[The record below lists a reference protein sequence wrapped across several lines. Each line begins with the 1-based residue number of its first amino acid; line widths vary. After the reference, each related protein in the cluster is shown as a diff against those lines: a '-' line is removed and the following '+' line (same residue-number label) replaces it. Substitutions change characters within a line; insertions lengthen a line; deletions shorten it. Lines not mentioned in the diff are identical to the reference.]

1 MKLKKLSENILKTVK
16 SRGYKYIELDAVID
30 ADQIIQRSGEN
41 FRQYMFSF
49 QDPNGNEMCLRP
61 DLTIASCL
69 RYLKNKTKTKK
80 KIYYNGQAFRKAKNQ
95 KDKIIRNQIGCEIIG
110 SKSTRQDDYEIIQTS
125 LKTIQKIKE
134 TKLKIEIG
142 NIKLFNLLLN
152 KLKLPKRW
160 KLRLSRH
167 FWREKYFESLLKR
180 LETNSDINPLVVEVD
195 KKRYKKMKLENQNQ
209 MIAGRKISEI
219 LNRFNNKIKDPRK
232 FAEGKKTSSIIRKYL
247 KISCPINN
255 ARKKLEN
262 FFCKHKIK
270 IDLKDEFF
278 PIKNRLNK
286 NKIIFST
293 NFGRGLEYYTGMVFN
308 IKDQTNK
315 NLIQG
320 GRYDNLLSNLGSKRK
335 IPAVG
340 AAINLNFYAD

>member
-1 MKLKKLSENILKTVK
+1 MKSKKLSENILKAVK
-16 SRGYKYIELDAVID
+16 SRGYKYIELDAVIG
-30 ADQIIQRSGEN
+30 ANQIIQRSGEN

-61 DLTIASCL
+61 DLTIVSCL
-69 RYLKNKTKTKK
+69 RYLKNKTKTKE
-80 KIYYNGQAFRKAKNQ
+80 KIFYSGQAFRKIEDKEG
-95 KDKIIRNQIGCEIIG
+95 KIIRNQIGYEIIG
-110 SKSTRQDDYEIIQTS
+110 SKSIKQDDNEIIQTS
-125 LKTIQKIKE
+125 IRTIQKIKK

-152 KLKLPKRW
+152 KLKLPTRW

-180 LETNSDINPLVVEVD
+180 LETNSDIDSLTVEVD
-195 KKRYKKMKLENQNQ
+195 KKRYNKMKSENQNQ
-209 MIAGRKISEI
+209 IIGGRKISEI

-232 FAEGKKTSSIIRKYL
+232 FAEGKKNASIIREYL
-247 KISCPINN
+247 KISCSINL
-255 ARKKLEN
+255 ARKKLNN
-262 FFCKHKIK
+262 FFSKYKIK

-278 PIKNRLNK
+278 PIKNQLGK

-293 NFGRGLEYYTGMVFN
+293 NFGRELEYYTGMVFN
-308 IKDQTNK
+308 IKDQSNT

-335 IPAVG
+335 ILAVG
-340 AAINLNFYAD
+340 AAINLNSYEN

>member
-1 MKLKKLSENILKTVK
+1 MKSKKLSENILKAIK
-16 SRGYKYIELDAVID
+16 SRGYKYIELDAVIG
-30 ADQIIQRSGEN
+30 ADQIIRRSGEN

-61 DLTIASCL
+61 DLTIVSCL
-69 RYLKNKTKTKK
+69 RYLKNKTKTKE
-80 KIYYNGQAFRKAKNQ
+80 KIFYSGQAFRKIEDKGE
-95 KDKIIRNQIGCEIIG
+95 KIIRNQIGYEIIG
-110 SKSTRQDDYEIIQTS
+110 SKSIKQDDIEIIQTS
-125 LKTIQKIKE
+125 IRTIQKIKS

-142 NIKLFNLLLN
+142 NIKLFNLLLD

-180 LETNSDINPLVVEVD
+180 LETNSDIGPLAVEVD
-195 KKRYKKMKLENQNQ
+195 KKRYNKMKSENQNQ
-209 MIAGRKISEI
+209 MIGGRKISEI

-232 FAEGKKTSSIIRKYL
+232 FVEGKKTASIIKEYL
-247 KISCPINN
+247 KISCSINL
-255 ARKKLEN
+255 ARRKLNN
-262 FFCKHKIK
+262 FFSKYKIK

-278 PIKNRLNK
+278 PIKNQLGK

-293 NFGRGLEYYTGMVFN
+293 NFGRELEYYTGMVFN
-308 IKDQTNK
+308 IKDQSNT

-320 GRYDNLLSNLGSKRK
+320 GRYDDLLLNLGSKRK
-335 IPAVG
+335 ILAVG
-340 AAINLNFYAD
+340 AAINLNFYEN

>member
-1 MKLKKLSENILKTVK
+1 MKSKKLSENILKAVK
-16 SRGYKYIELDAVID
+16 SRGYKYIELEAVID
-30 ADQIIQRSGEN
+30 ADQIIQRSGES

-69 RYLKNKTKTKK
+69 RYLKNKTKIKE
-80 KIYYNGQAFRKAKNQ
+80 KIFYSGQAFRKIKDQ
-95 KDKIIRNQIGCEIIG
+95 KGKIIRNQIGYEIIG
-110 SKSTRQDDYEIIQTS
+110 SKSIRQDDYEIIQTS
-125 LKTIQKIKE
+125 LKTVKKIKK
-134 TKLKIEIG
+134 TKLKVEIG

-167 FWREKYFESLLKR
+167 FWRKKYFESLLKR
-180 LETNSDINPLVVEVD
+180 LETNSDIDPLTVEVD
-195 KKRYKKMKLENQNQ
+195 KKRYKKMKSGNQNQ
-209 MIAGRKISEI
+209 LIAGRKVSEI

-232 FAEGKKTSSIIRKYL
+232 FAEGKKTSSIIREYL
-247 KISCPINN
+247 KISCPINYS
-255 ARKKLEN
+255 RKKLGN
-262 FFCKHKIK
+262 FFSKHKIK

-278 PIKNRLNK
+278 PIKNKLDK

-293 NFGRGLEYYTGMVFN
+293 NYGRELEYYTGMVFN
-308 IKDQTNK
+308 IKDQSNV

-340 AAINLNFYAD
+340 AAINLNSYAN

>member
-1 MKLKKLSENILKTVK
+1 MKSKKLSENILKAVK
-16 SRGYKYIELDAVID
+16 SRGYKYIELDAVIG
-30 ADQIIQRSGEN
+30 ANQIIQRSGEN

-61 DLTIASCL
+61 DLTIVSCL
-69 RYLKNKTKTKK
+69 RYLKNKTKTKE
-80 KIYYNGQAFRKAKNQ
+80 KIFYSGQAFRKIEDKGE
-95 KDKIIRNQIGCEIIG
+95 KIIRNQIGYEIIG
-110 SKSTRQDDYEIIQTS
+110 SKSIKQDDIEIIQTS
-125 LKTIQKIKE
+125 IRTIQKIKS

-142 NIKLFNLLLN
+142 NIKLFNLLLD

-180 LETNSDINPLVVEVD
+180 LETNSDIDPLAVEVD
-195 KKRYKKMKLENQNQ
+195 KKRYNKMKSENQNQ
-209 MIAGRKISEI
+209 MIGGRKISEI

-232 FAEGKKTSSIIRKYL
+232 FVEGKKTASIIKEYL
-247 KISCPINN
+247 KISCSINL
-255 ARKKLEN
+255 ARRKLNN
-262 FFCKHKIK
+262 FFSKYKIK

-278 PIKNRLNK
+278 PIKNQLGK

-293 NFGRGLEYYTGMVFN
+293 NFGRELEYYTGMVFN
-308 IKDQTNK
+308 IKDQSNT

-320 GRYDNLLSNLGSKRK
+320 GRYDDLLLNLGSKRK
-335 IPAVG
+335 ILAVG
-340 AAINLNFYAD
+340 AAINLNFYEN

>member
-1 MKLKKLSENILKTVK
+1 MKSKKLSENILKAVK
-16 SRGYKYIELDAVID
+16 SRGYKYIELDVVIG

-49 QDPNGNEMCLRP
+49 QDLNGNEMCLRP
-61 DLTIASCL
+61 DLTIVSCL
-69 RYLKNKTKTKK
+69 RYLKNKTKTKER
-80 KIYYNGQAFRKAKNQ
+80 IFYSGQAFRKIEDQ
-95 KDKIIRNQIGCEIIG
+95 GDKIIRNQIGYEIIG
-110 SKSTRQDDYEIIQTS
+110 SKSIKQADNEIIQTS
-125 LKTIQKIKE
+125 VRIIQKIKK

-142 NIKLFNLLLN
+142 NIMLFNLLLD

-167 FWREKYFESLLKR
+167 FWREKYFKSLLKR
-180 LETNSDINPLVVEVD
+180 LESNSDIDPLGVKVD
-195 KKRYKKMKLENQNQ
+195 KKRYNKMKSENQNQ
-209 MIAGRKISEI
+209 IIGGRKISEI

-232 FAEGKKTSSIIRKYL
+232 FVEGKKTSLIIREYL
-247 KISCPINN
+247 KISCPINV
-255 ARKKLEN
+255 ARKKLNN
-262 FFCKHKIK
+262 FFLKHKIN

-278 PIKNRLNK
+278 PLKNKLGK

-293 NFGRGLEYYTGMVFN
+293 NFGRELEYYTGMVFN
-308 IKDQTNK
+308 IKDQSNT

-320 GRYDNLLSNLGSKRK
+320 GRYDNLLSNLGAKRK

-340 AAINLNFYAD
+340 AAINLNSYDN

>member
-1 MKLKKLSENILKTVK
+1 MKSKKLSENILKAVK
-16 SRGYKYIELDAVID
+16 SRGYKYIELDAVIG
-30 ADQIIQRSGEN
+30 ANQIIQRSGEN

-61 DLTIASCL
+61 DLTIVSCL
-69 RYLKNKTKTKK
+69 RYLKNKTKTKE
-80 KIYYNGQAFRKAKNQ
+80 KIFYSGQAFRKIEDKGE
-95 KDKIIRNQIGCEIIG
+95 KIIRNQIGYEIIG
-110 SKSTRQDDYEIIQTS
+110 SKSIKQDDIEIIQTS
-125 LKTIQKIKE
+125 IRTIQKIKS

-142 NIKLFNLLLN
+142 NIKLFNLLLD

-180 LETNSDINPLVVEVD
+180 LETNSDINPLGVEID
-195 KKRYKKMKLENQNQ
+195 KKRYNKMKSENQNQ
-209 MIAGRKISEI
+209 MIGGRKISEI

-232 FAEGKKTSSIIRKYL
+232 FAEGKKTAFIIREYL
-247 KISCPINN
+247 KISCPVNL
-255 ARKKLEN
+255 ARKKLN
-262 FFCKHKIK
+262 TFFSKYKIK

-278 PIKNRLNK
+278 PIKKQLGK

-293 NFGRGLEYYTGMVFN
+293 NFGRELEYYTGMVFN
-308 IKDQTNK
+308 IKDQSNV
-315 NLIQG
+315 NLVQG

-340 AAINLNFYAD
+340 AAINLNSYEN

>member
-1 MKLKKLSENILKTVK
+1 MKSKKLSENILKTIK
-16 SRGYKYIELDAVID
+16 SRGYKYIELDAIIA

-61 DLTIASCL
+61 DLTIVSCL
-69 RYLKNKTKTKK
+69 RYLNNKTKTRE
-80 KIYYNGQAFRKAKNQ
+80 KIFYSGQAFRKI
-95 KDKIIRNQIGCEIIG
+95 KDQDGKIIRNQVGYEIIG
-110 SKSTRQDDYEIIQTS
+110 SKNIKQDDYEIIQTS
-125 LKTIQKIKE
+125 LKTIQKIKK
-134 TKLKIEIG
+134 TKIKIEIG
-142 NIKLFNLLLN
+142 NIKLFNLLLD

-167 FWREKYFESLLKR
+167 FWREKYFETLIKR
-180 LETNSDINPLVVEVD
+180 LETNSDIDPLSVEID
-195 KKRYKKMKLENQNQ
+195 KKKHDKMKSENQSQ
-209 MIAGRKISEI
+209 IIGGRKISEI

-232 FAEGKKTSSIIRKYL
+232 FAEGKKTASIIREYL
-247 KISCPINN
+247 KISCPMNT
-255 ARKKLEN
+255 ARKKLNN
-262 FFCKHKIK
+262 FFSKHKIK

-278 PIKNRLNK
+278 PLKDKLGK

-293 NFGRGLEYYTGMVFN
+293 NFGRELEYYTGMVFN
-308 IKDQTNK
+308 IKDQSST

-320 GRYDNLLSNLGSKRK
+320 GRYDNLLSSLGSNRK

-340 AAINLNFYAD
+340 AAINLNSYDN

>member
-1 MKLKKLSENILKTVK
+1 MKSEKLSENILKSIK
-16 SRGYKYIELDAVID
+16 SRGYKYIELDAVIG

-61 DLTIASCL
+61 DLTIVSCL
-69 RYLKNKTKTKK
+69 RYLKNKSKTKE
-80 KIYYNGQAFRKAKNQ
+80 KIFYSGQAFRKIENQ
-95 KDKIIRNQIGCEIIG
+95 GGKIIRNQIGYEIIG
-110 SKSTRQDDYEIIQTS
+110 SKNIKKDDNEIIQTS
-125 LKTIQKIKE
+125 IRTIQKVKKI
-134 TKLKIEIG
+134 KLKIEIG

-152 KLKLPKRW
+152 KLNLPKRW

-167 FWREKYFESLLKR
+167 FWREKYFESLLRR
-180 LETNSDINPLVVEVD
+180 LETNSDIDPLAVEVD
-195 KKRYKKMKLENQNQ
+195 KERYNRMKLENQNQ
-209 MIAGRKISEI
+209 MIGGRKISEI
-219 LNRFNNKIKDPRK
+219 LNKFNNKIRDPRK
-232 FAEGKKTSSIIRKYL
+232 FSEGKKTTSIIREYL
-247 KISCPINN
+247 KISCPINQ
-255 ARKKLEN
+255 AKKKLNN
-262 FFCKHKIK
+262 FFLKHKIK

-278 PIKNRLNK
+278 PIKNHLEK

-293 NFGRGLEYYTGMVFN
+293 NFGRELEYYTGMVFN
-308 IKDQTNK
+308 IKNQSNT

-340 AAINLNFYAD
+340 AAINLN